1 MGVMPKKVRR
11 LVEGRLRDRWVMVAR
26 AKAELLEAQAAEAI
40 EGSAAAPAMDA
51 VRVSSGP
58 GNRTQ
63 AWALRVLAAE
73 EKLRQAEAWEEA
85 FRLADKAL
93 PWESTPEGVVAG
105 YLWGNGMSME
115 ECCRATGKSR
125 VVIRQLRDNYTAH
138 CALFAAAAG
147 LITFEEGE
155 RP

>member
-1 MGVMPKKVRR
+1 MGVMPKRVRK
-11 LVEGRLRDRWVMVAR
+11 LVESRLRDRWVMIAR
-26 AKAELLEAQAAEAI
+26 AKEALFAAQAAV
-40 EGSAAAPAMDA
+40 GSASAPALDA

-63 AWALRVLAAE
+63 AGALRVLAAE

-125 VVIRQLRDNYTAH
+125 ALIRQLKDNYVAH

-147 LITFEEGE
+147 LIEMEEE
-155 RP
+155 NQP

>member
-26 AKAELLEAQAAEAI
+26 AKAELLEAQAES
-40 EGSAAAPAMDA
+40 ESAAAPAMDA

-58 GNRTQ
+58 GDRTQ
-63 AWALRVLAAE
+63 AGVLRVLAAE

-125 VVIRQLRDNYTAH
+125 ALIRQLRDNYTAH